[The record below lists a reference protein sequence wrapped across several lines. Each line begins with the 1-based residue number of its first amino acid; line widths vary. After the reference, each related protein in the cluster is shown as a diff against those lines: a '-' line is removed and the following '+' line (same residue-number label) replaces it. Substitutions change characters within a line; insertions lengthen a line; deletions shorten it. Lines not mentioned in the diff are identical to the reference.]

1 MKEYIE
7 NRFSHTSFKMF
18 DELPIWSAPF
28 GLKLL
33 EYIDYRKNISTLDI
47 GFGTGFPL
55 TEIAM
60 RLGNSSFVYGIDPSW
75 NAIEQT
81 RKKIEYYGINNVK
94 LIEGVAES
102 IPLDNNSID
111 LITSNNGLSNVSDI
125 DKAFNECA
133 RIIKKGGQFIMTMNL
148 DGSMV
153 EFYDIFRSVL
163 SDFHLFNE
171 IKLMEQHIVQKRPA
185 VNGIVSKL
193 DKRGFEIRNL
203 EYDQFNYCFADGTA
217 MLNHYF
223 IRLAFMNE
231 WIALLPE
238 KKSKEIFD
246 KIENRLN
253 DQAELLGRVTLSIP
267 YVMINAIKNKD
278 L

>member
-1 MKEYIE
+1 MKKYLE
-7 NRFSHTSFKMF
+7 NKFSPTSFKMF
-18 DELPIWSAPF
+18 DEIPIWSAPF

-33 EYIDYRKNISTLDI
+33 EYIDYKKNISALDI

-60 RLGNSSFVYGIDPSW
+60 RLGNSSIVYGIDPSL
-75 NAIEQT
+75 NAIEKT
-81 RKKIEYYGINNVK
+81 RTKIEYYGIDNVK
-94 LIEGVAES
+94 LIKGIAES
-102 IPLDNNSID
+102 IPIDNNSID
-111 LITSNNGLSNVSDI
+111 LITSNNGFSNVSDI

-153 EFYDIFRSVL
+153 EFYEILRSIL
-163 SDFHLFNE
+163 SDFHLSNE
-171 IKLMEQHIVQKRPA
+171 IKLMEHHIAQKRPA

-193 DKRGFEIRNL
+193 HQQGFEIKDL
-203 EYDQFNYCFADGTA
+203 EYDQFNYCFANGTA

-223 IRLAFMNE
+223 IRLAFMND

-238 KKSKEIFD
+238 EKLEGIFD
-246 KIENRLN
+246 EIEDRLN
-253 DQAELLGRVTLSIP
+253 EQAELLGRVTLSIP
-267 YVMINAIKNKD
+267 YVMISCRNF